1 MLITRISQ
9 VSGVERTLDLDITED
24 QIQRY
29 NSGML
34 LQRAFPN
41 LSPAD
46 REFFKTG
53 ITDQEWQDLFAEDG
67 DGF

>member
-24 QIQRY
+24 QIQMY

-53 ITDQEWQDLFAEDG
+53 ISDQEWQDLFAEDG